1 MAAQFGER
9 LVFAGRRQQLIQAGR
24 DAVVGQRVE
33 DARGQRLIGQLVERP
48 HADGLEHGRDG
59 IGVRSDVAIGEVGLV
74 VIEH

>member
-1 MAAQFGER
+1 MRAQFGER

-33 DARGQRLIGQLVERP
+33 DARGQCLIGQLVERP